1 MRYILAAMEEARKV
15 RPSME
20 ESGSGSP
27 STLLPGCARSPAA
40 GRSPNGLRGSAED
53 RGAPAGG
60 PFTVGADRRASAEMP
75 MKGSGLSDNMSL
87 ADTQRG
93 SLRFLGTEV
102 DQVRRPVSAQK
113 P

>member
-1 MRYILAAMEEARKV
+1 MEEARKV

-20 ESGSGSP
+20 ENALGSP
-27 STLLPGCARSPAA
+27 STLAPGAGRSPAA
-40 GRSPNGLRGSAED
+40 WRSPNGLRGSAEG
-53 RGAPAGG
+53 RSAPAGG
-60 PFTVGADRRASAEMP
+60 PFAPGADRRASAEMA
-75 MKGSGLSDNMSL
+75 MVGSGLSDNMSL

-102 DQVRRPVSAQK
+102 DQVRRSVSAGK

>member
-1 MRYILAAMEEARKV
+1 MEEARKV

-20 ESGSGSP
+20 EKGSGSP
-27 STLLPGCARSPAA
+27 STLSPGTARSPAT
-40 GRSPNGLRGSAED
+40 GRSPNGLRGSAD
-53 RGAPAGG
+53 GRSAHVNG
-60 PFTVGADRRASAEMP
+60 PFAERRMSAEMP

-102 DQVRRPVSAQK
+102 DQACPRCLPKTLILSLIFSAE
-113 P
+113 